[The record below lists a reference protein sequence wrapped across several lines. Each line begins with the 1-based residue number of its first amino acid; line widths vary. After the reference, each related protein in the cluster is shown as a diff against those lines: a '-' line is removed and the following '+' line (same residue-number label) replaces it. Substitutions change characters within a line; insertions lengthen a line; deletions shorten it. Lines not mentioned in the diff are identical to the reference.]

1 MGITEASHP
10 MPVMAEVASVS
21 PNAAE
26 INWKF
31 VPDLSSLGGR
41 GVCVIR
47 ITECL
52 PTLPTEGASCTDE
65 SKLSDVA
72 NSSSLHPPS
81 SSFIASE
88 TPFWIDG
95 LLPSTRYSVR
105 VGGMPALQQGRVPQV
120 NSVSAY
126 RNRVIVDSTSAWAWS
141 SEVQFV
147 TPSASK
153 GPAGC
158 IYWLD

>member
-1 MGITEASHP
+1 

-47 ITECL
+47 IAEC
-52 PTLPTEGASCTDE
+52 PPSLPTEGASCTDE

-81 SSFIASE
+81 STSFIASE

-120 NSVSAY
+120 NSVSAD

-153 GPAGC
+153 GPACC
-158 IYWLD
+158 ICWLD